1 MNMQEATRKMKA
13 DSYKMAGLSLEVRNN
28 ILANV
33 KEALIDSSEK
43 IFAANKME
51 LPSQLRKDLSLMDI
65 SFLMLQKEL
74 MNLLSFLT
82 L

>member
-28 ILANV
+28 ILAN
-33 KEALIDSSEK
+33 
-43 IFAANKME
+43 
-51 LPSQLRKDLSLMDI
+51 LRKDLSLMNI